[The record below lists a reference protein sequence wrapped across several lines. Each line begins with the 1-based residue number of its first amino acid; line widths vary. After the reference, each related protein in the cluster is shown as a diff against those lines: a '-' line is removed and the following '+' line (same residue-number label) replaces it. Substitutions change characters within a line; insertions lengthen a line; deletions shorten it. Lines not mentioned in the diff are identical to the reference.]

1 MEYINGSFI
10 MAGCDESEALHTVSD
25 AIAYIKEVGFIPL
38 FSNSIPGFSLE
49 EHTAPSQWWT
59 DDPESDPWKWRQVLS
74 SDPNVAYGKFF
85 GRNAGFISKDWFP
98 VFANYRRNGY
108 DFDALFED
116 ELASYRSK
124 KIMDVFEMDD
134 DAVGRQIMSSE
145 VKSLAGFS
153 KEGGEKNFEGV
164 ITDLQMQTYL
174 IMGGFQQKK
183 NRKGQPFGWHIA
195 VMETPETKWG
205 RNFVTSAYSEDPL
218 QSWQKIMAKVTE
230 CFGEVDEKAI
240 TNLLAIKCPGPET
253 KPEKFKKELP
263 EKKEKKTVRPQE
275 LPWPE
280 NLVTELGLEEI
291 FPDTGKYMVLTDD
304 QMAGLTHAVETL
316 KDKEQAVIRLR
327 YEEHKTFKTIGEI
340 FNLSTQRMRQINAK
354 ALRKLRHQTR
364 LCYIRDGFQGTL
376 DAQQKHKEETRQ
388 VLNTLGTE
396 DLTKYLKTIFVCDMH
411 LTVRSTNC
419 LLRANLITMADV
431 AEAVKKD
438 PASFVKIRNLGQKSL
453 LEVVEKLEE
462 YGIDCSGIMSL

>member
-1 MEYINGSFI
+1 
-10 MAGCDESEALHTVSD
+10 
-25 AIAYIKEVGFIPL
+25 
-38 FSNSIPGFSLE
+38 
-49 EHTAPSQWWT
+49 
-59 DDPESDPWKWRQVLS
+59 
-74 SDPNVAYGKFF
+74 
-85 GRNAGFISKDWFP
+85 
-98 VFANYRRNGY
+98 
-108 DFDALFED
+108 
-116 ELASYRSK
+116 
-124 KIMDVFEMDD
+124 
-134 DAVGRQIMSSE
+134 
-145 VKSLAGFS
+145 
-153 KEGGEKNFEGV
+153 
-164 ITDLQMQTYL
+164 
-174 IMGGFQQKK
+174 
-183 NRKGQPFGWHIA
+183 
-195 VMETPETKWG
+195 
-205 RNFVTSAYSEDPL
+205 
-218 QSWQKIMAKVTE
+218 MAKVTE